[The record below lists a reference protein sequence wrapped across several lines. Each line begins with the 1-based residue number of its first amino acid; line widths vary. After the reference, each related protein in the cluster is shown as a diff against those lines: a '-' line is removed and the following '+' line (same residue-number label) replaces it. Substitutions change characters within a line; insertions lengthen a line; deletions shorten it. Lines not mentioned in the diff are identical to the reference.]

1 MEAALKSH
9 KLLVD
14 AHTETP
20 LYIQT
25 HILFLVLIGDFDVL
39 TVGLKLVVSDATKS
53 IVIHC
58 KGLVKHIIYVIV
70 TVVKKRGREERKG
83 GREGEKRGKRKGRD
97 GGRERERER
106 VL

>member
-25 HILFLVLIGDFDVL
+25 HILFLVLVGDFDVL
-39 TVGLKLVVSDATKS
+39 AVGLEFVMSDATKS

-70 TVVKKRGREERKG
+70 TVVKKRG
-83 GREGEKRGKRKGRD
+83 KGRD
-97 GGRERERER
+97 GGREEKKG
-106 VL
+106 